1 MSGITRRGFVKGAA
15 LAPLALTP
23 FTSMA
28 QQEATAERFDI
39 VVAGAGHNSLVCA
52 AYLAKA
58 GYKVLVL
65 EGRPTIGG
73 GCKTAEVCMRGFKED
88 LCSSVH
94 TGIQSNPLIRD
105 NELNL
110 RDYGLE
116 YIDPD
121 PIMYTQFSDGS
132 SLALWRDLDRTCA
145 EYARISKKDAETF
158 RRLFAE
164 YKAYTEATAANR
176 SAAPG
181 SSAQAATAASIPHSG
196 IWQRRLAMSGY
207 DLVRELFEDDRIRA
221 FHLAVGHFSA
231 IPGGDPGTGAQ
242 AFSVIGQQI
251 SGRPIPKGG
260 SGMLSVALGRFLEA
274 HNAVVLTNKPVTQ
287 FTIEGGKCVGV
298 HCADGSSY
306 RAEKAVVSTIHIKHL
321 VEMAPRDLWGE
332 DFLEGVRLFQPEH
345 AMFSF
350 HYATKEPPKYTLVSG
365 GTISTCEAVF
375 ISSPERILR
384 LGYDNARGIVDM
396 DDPPP
401 LQVVSATVPDPSR
414 APAGFHTLKLEGT
427 MPYALK
433 EGPKHWDN
441 VKDEV
446 AEGMLAYLRRF
457 APNLTPDKILGKFL
471 ESPLDIER
479 MNPAMW
485 RGSAH
490 HGASNAAQSG
500 TMRPVPGWAQY
511 RMPIS
516 GLYQTGAC
524 TAPGGSITGMPGRNA
539 ATVMLKDFG
548 TSIEEV
554 VRKNANKTS

>member
-23 FTSMA
+23 FSSMA
-28 QQEATAERFDI
+28 QQAAPAERFDI

-52 AYLAKA
+52 AYLSKA

-73 GCKTAEVCMRGFKED
+73 GCKTAEVCLRGFKED

-94 TGIQSNPLIRD
+94 SGIQSNPLLRD

-121 PIMYTQFSDGS
+121 PILYTQFADGS
-132 SLALWRDLDRTCA
+132 SIALWKDLDRTCA
-145 EYARISKKDAETF
+145 EYARISKKDAETY

-164 YKAYTEATAANR
+164 FKAYSEAAAANR
-176 SAAPG
+176 SGAPG
-181 SSAQAATAASIPHSG
+181 SSAAGAASIPHSG
-196 IWQRRLAMSGY
+196 VWQRRFAMSGY
-207 DLVRELFEDDRIRA
+207 DLVRELFEDDRIRT
-221 FHLAVGHFSA
+221 FHLGVGHFSA
-231 IPGGDPGTGAQ
+231 IPGGDPGTGGQ
-242 AFSVIGQQI
+242 AFSVIGQQVN
-251 SGRPIPKGG
+251 GRPIPKGG

-274 HNAVVLTNKPVTQ
+274 HNAVVLTNKPVTE
-287 FTIEGGKCVGV
+287 FIIEGGKCVGV
-298 HCADGSSY
+298 RCADGSSY

-321 VEMAPRDLWGE
+321 VDMAPSDLWGE

-350 HYATKEPPKYTLVSG
+350 HYATTEPPKYRLASG
-365 GTISTCEAVF
+365 GTISTCEAIF
-375 ISSPERILR
+375 MSSPERILR

-401 LQVVSATVPDPSR
+401 LQIVSATVPDPSR

-427 MPYALK
+427 LPYALK
-433 EGPKHWDN
+433 EGPQHWDN
-441 VKDEV
+441 IKDEV
-446 AEGMLAYLRRF
+446 AEGFLNYLRRF
-457 APNLTPDKILGKFL
+457 APNLTPDKFLGKFL

-500 TMRPVPGWAQY
+500 AMRPVPGWAQY
-511 RMPIS
+511 KMPIP

-524 TAPGGSITGMPGRNA
+524 TAPGGSITGLPGRNA

-554 VRKNANKTS
+554 VGKNTNKIS